1 MKSREFY
8 VPVESMVDFTTTIEE
23 NELNNRIIG
32 LSEDEEII
40 VLVSYEPQ
48 EREAVMDLIELLE
61 TTEED

>member
-48 EREAVMDLIELLE
+48 EREAVMDLSELLE